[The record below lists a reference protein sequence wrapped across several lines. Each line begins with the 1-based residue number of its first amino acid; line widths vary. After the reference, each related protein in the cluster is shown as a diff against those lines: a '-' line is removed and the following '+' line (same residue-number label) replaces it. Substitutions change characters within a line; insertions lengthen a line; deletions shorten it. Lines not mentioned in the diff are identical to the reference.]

1 MAKKMIIS
9 AVSALSA
16 PAWTGRPPAFAV
28 DPTENKMEASKD
40 KAPVLLRIES
50 TGTVDGKAFAV
61 KMSETSE
68 IGVEECA
75 LYLNALGET
84 LTEIGARAENV
95 DLGFARAELSI
106 SGSLEHGDEPAD
118 AEKHQAQYA
127 VIPNEAMKATFAAIE
142 CRIPADACPASVKR
156 IRDVATGDN
165 FIHGFDPFYLEGNEM
180 TFGGPGEKLELLA
193 ADGKTFVQTL
203 EVLEHDSKIKIKA
216 KLTAPV
222 EAGRYFVALTTLAG
236 GTTTLWPIGCMTTVV
251 YIGPQP
257 IIIKK
262 VTSTATG
269 KTDEWK
275 HFGDDLIIKGIGF
288 DETTKATV
296 KMVMPSG
303 KEENAGNTGENSCV
317 VQEDGT
323 IKYHCVR
330 NYSDE
335 PDATWMD
342 GHPTYVVVTRGD
354 GVEARAQL
362 TVK

>member
-9 AVSALSA
+9 AVSSLTA
-16 PAWTGRPPAFAV
+16 PNSRPPVMAV

-75 LYLNALGET
+75 LYLNALGEM
-84 LTEIGARAENV
+84 LTDIGARAENV

-165 FIHGFDPFYLEGNEM
+165 FIHGLDPFYLEGNEM
-180 TFGGPGEKLELLA
+180 TFGGRGEKLELLA

-216 KLTAPV
+216 KLTKWV
-222 EAGRYFVALTTLAG
+222 EPGRYFVALTTLAG
-236 GTTTLWPIGCMTTVV
+236 GKTTLWPIGCMTTVEFV
-251 YIGPQP
+251 GPEP
-257 IIIKK
+257 LKIRR
-262 VTSTATG
+262 VTSTELG
-269 KTDEWK
+269 GDNKWK
-275 HFGDDLIIKGIGF
+275 LFGDDLIIDLGGA
-288 DETTKATV
+288 DESTEIYLGLDCGA
-296 KMVMPSG
+296 SG
-303 KEENAGNTGENSCV
+303 VAKVPYDGQNTLTRL
-317 VQEDGT
+317 EDGT
-323 IKYHCVR
+323 YKLHTEHNSSR
-330 NYSDE
+330 E
-335 PDATWMD
+335 PDGSWLSYPA
-342 GHPTYVVVTRGD
+342 YLYAKRGEEE
-354 GVEARAQL
+354 VKQQI
-362 TVK
+362 TVAS